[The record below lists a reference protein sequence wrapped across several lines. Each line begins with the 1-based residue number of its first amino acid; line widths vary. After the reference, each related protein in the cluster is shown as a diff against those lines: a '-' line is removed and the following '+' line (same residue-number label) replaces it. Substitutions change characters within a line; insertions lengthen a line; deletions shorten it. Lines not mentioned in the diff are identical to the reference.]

1 MTLKHVCGSYAIISM
16 HKYGAFQI
24 SKNPENNNILRRSRG
39 SHKLTDYMNCIGNI
53 KASNSE
59 ID

>member
-1 MTLKHVCGSYAIISM
+1 MFEELMKNEKKNEVI
-16 HKYGAFQI
+16 KYGAFRI
-24 SKNPENNNILRRSRG
+24 SKNPENSNIMRRSRG

>member
-1 MTLKHVCGSYAIISM
+1 MGRKMKTI
-16 HKYGAFQI
+16 KYGVFQI
-24 SKNPENNNILRRSRG
+24 SKNPENSSIMRRSRG

-53 KASNSE
+53 MVSNSE